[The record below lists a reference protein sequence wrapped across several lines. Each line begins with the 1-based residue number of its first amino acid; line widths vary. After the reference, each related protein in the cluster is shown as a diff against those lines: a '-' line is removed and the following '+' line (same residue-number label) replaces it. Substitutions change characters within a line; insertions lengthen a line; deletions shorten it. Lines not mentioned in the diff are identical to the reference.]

1 MEHVHSNLREGRCDM
16 EEYLEDKQTLQPRP
30 RFFNTIAWGE
40 DVDVSSES
48 IGDFYNPGQRLRGC
62 PKSKNHNI
70 PIRNIIQHIFEK
82 T

>member
-1 MEHVHSNLREGRCDM
+1 M

-62 PKSKNHNI
+62 PKSKNRNI
-70 PIRNIIQHIFEK
+70 PIKNIIEHIFEK